1 MKIIK
6 NLTADQLRKSILQLA
21 IQGKLVKQDPNDE
34 PASELVK
41 RIRDEKHRLI
51 QEGKIKKDK
60 NESFI
65 FKGEDNRYYEK
76 IGSADP
82 AVLDNLPFELPNG
95 WFWIRQSNLCWL
107 DNGEKTKAGQLPYWE
122 AKAIRS
128 KKADST
134 LNEGVVVDPTFRLI
148 LVDGENS
155 GEILI
160 PPAKGYMG
168 STFKILRVTDQI
180 SFEYLLLLFEINRN
194 LYKNNKVGAA
204 IPHLNKKLFKDNLIA
219 LPPLSEQKRIVQK
232 TRCFDVPLFKYRKIE
247 TNLSELESNF
257 EKKLKASILQYA
269 IEGKLVKQDPNDE
282 PASELLERIKEEKER
297 LIKEGKIKRYKHD
310 SEIVPTD
317 DKDYYRNIPEKW
329 LIAKIN
335 DLGFLNRGSG
345 IKRSNIKSTGMPCIR
360 YGEIYTTYDTLLS
373 KPVSHIS
380 SEVFDKCK
388 KAKQGDILMTLTGEN
403 KTDIAKAVAYLGD
416 DEIAFG
422 GDITCLHCPLLN
434 PIYLVEVLNS
444 SFCVKQ
450 KRKVA
455 TGDII
460 IHISND
466 KLGQIKVPIPPKAE
480 QDRIITKLAEVKQ
493 ILLK

>member
-1 MKIIK
+1 MKTIK
-6 NLTADQLRKSILQLA
+6 NLTAEQLRKSILQLA

-41 RIRDEKHRLI
+41 RIREEKQRLI
-51 QEGKIKKDK
+51 KEGKIKKDK
-60 NESFI
+60 NESYI
-65 FKGEDNRYYEK
+65 YKGDDNRYYEK

-82 AVLDNLPFELPNG
+82 VVLDNLPFELPNG

-122 AKAIRS
+122 AKAMRN

-168 STFKILRVTDQI
+168 STFKILKVTDQI

-204 IPHLNKKLFKDNLIA
+204 IPHLNKKLFRENLIA

-282 PASELLERIKEEKER
+282 PASMLLERIKEEKEK
-297 LIKEGKIKRYKHD
+297 LIKEGKIKRDKSD
-310 SEIVPTD
+310 SAIIPTD
-317 DKDYYRNIPEKW
+317 DKDYYQNLPQGWVISYLSSVITLTSGVDLHPSEYSNLKRGIPYITGASN
-329 LIAKIN
+329 LVNGQLHIN
-335 DLGFLNRGSG
+335 
-345 IKRSNIKSTGMPCIR
+345 R
-360 YGEIYTTYDTLLS
+360 YTYETYKNS
-373 KPVSHIS
+373 R
-380 SEVFDKCK
+380 F
-388 KAKQGDILMTLTGEN
+388 GDILLTCKGTIGELAIN
-403 KTDIAKAVAYLGD
+403 NIGECHVARQIMSITPYIDCGFLIFWLEAKKNELQSKGKSMIPGISR
-416 DEIAFG
+416 ETI
-422 GDITCLHCPLLN
+422 LSL
-434 PIYLVEVLNS
+434 
-444 SFCVKQ
+444 
-450 KRKVA
+450 
-455 TGDII
+455 
-460 IHISND
+460 HIS
-466 KLGQIKVPIPPKAE
+466 IPPLCEEK
-480 QDRIITKLAEVKQ
+480 RISDKIKRLMEC
-493 ILLK
+493 I